1 MSISPREPDTKA
13 CEQRFVLALRQ
24 LLRQDKPMSQV
35 EMAALF
41 EEDGYLGSE
50 MRHLLMEQGQKA

>member
-1 MSISPREPDTKA
+1 MSFQPPVADTNA
-13 CEQRFVLALRQ
+13 SEQRFVQALRQ
-24 LLRQDKPMSQV
+24 LLRSDTPMSQA

-50 MRHLLMEQGQKA
+50 MRHLLLDQGRN